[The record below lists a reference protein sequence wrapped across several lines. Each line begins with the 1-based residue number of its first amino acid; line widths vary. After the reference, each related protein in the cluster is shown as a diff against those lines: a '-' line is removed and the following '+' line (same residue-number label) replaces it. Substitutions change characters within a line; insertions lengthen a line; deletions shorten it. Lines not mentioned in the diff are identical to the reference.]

1 MLASAHIN
9 QTTSSAMSAGEPAP
23 APTPPALLHF
33 QIGLLRETA
42 VNLLHQLEPF
52 GQEDPG
58 STSEKPLSLQ
68 DEVRRFE
75 IQLITNALYQTQGH
89 QGRAARLLGVKVTTL
104 NSKIKRYKMFPFLR
118 RWSIA
123 GDGPAVNSEAEG

>member
-1 MLASAHIN
+1 MLAQEQIN
-9 QTTSSAMSAGEPAP
+9 QTRTSALPAGEPALP
-23 APTPPALLHF
+23 PSTPSLLHF

-52 GQEDPG
+52 SQEDSAG
-58 STSEKPLSLQ
+58 SSDKPLSLQ

-118 RWSIA
+118 RWSLA
-123 GDGPAVNSEAEG
+123 ADGAAVNPEVEG

>member
-1 MLASAHIN
+1 MLASAQIN
-9 QTTSSAMSAGEPAP
+9 QSTSSAVSAGESAAP
-23 APTPPALLHF
+23 PSPPALLHF

-52 GQEDPG
+52 SQEDPA
-58 STSEKPLSLQ
+58 SPAEKALSLQ

-118 RWSIA
+118 RWSIGGEDA
-123 GDGPAVNSEAEG
+123 TVNPGVEG